1 MLARLSIRDIVLIE
15 RLDIEF
21 FRGLAVLTGET
32 GAGKS
37 ILLDAFALALGGRG
51 DASLVRHGAEQGQVT
66 AVFDVPK
73 GHPAA
78 AILSENGLD
87 QASSADSCEMIL
99 RRVQLADGRTRAF
112 INDQAISVQTLKA
125 VGTALVEIHGQH
137 DERALVDAATHRRLL
152 DAFAGLEK
160 DVLALEKL
168 WEARRTANSALAEHR
183 AGMERAAR
191 EADYL
196 RHASDELRML
206 APKDGEESA
215 LAERRTAMMQG
226 EKIATDLREA
236 QEAVSGDHSPVASL
250 SAAVRRL
257 ERRAA
262 NSPALVEPA
271 VKAID
276 AAINAL
282 EEADQHLSRAL
293 AAADFDPAE
302 LERIEERLFALRA
315 ASRKYSTPVD
325 GLAALAA
332 KYAADVALIDAGA
345 EQLKKLEAAA
355 DEADQRYGAAA
366 KKLSAAREKSAQKL
380 DRAVNA
386 ELAPLKLER
395 ATFTT
400 QIESDPTAPGPQG
413 FDRVEFWVQTNP
425 GTRPGPLMKVASGGE
440 LSRFLLALKVVLSD
454 RGSAPTLVF
463 DEIDTGVGGAVAD
476 AIGARLA
483 RLASKVQVM
492 AVTHAPQVAAR
503 ADQHLLISK
512 DALDKGKRVATRVN
526 ALAADH
532 RRDEIARM
540 LAGAEIT
547 AEARAAADRLL
558 KAATA

>member
-21 FRGLAVLTGET
+21 THGLAVLTGET

-51 DASLVRHGAEQGQVT
+51 DAGLVRHGAEQGQVT
-66 AVFDVPK
+66 ATFDVPQ

-78 AILSENGLD
+78 QLLRDNDLD
-87 QASSADSCEMIL
+87 DSGEMIL
-99 RRVQLADGRTRAF
+99 RRVQLADGRSRAF
-112 INDQAISVQTLKA
+112 INDQPVSVQTLRA
-125 VGTALVEIHGQH
+125 VGAALVEIHGQH
-137 DERALVDAATHRRLL
+137 DERALVDASTHRRLL
-152 DAFAGLEK
+152 DAFAGLDK
-160 DVLALEKL
+160 DVAALEAL
-168 WEARRTANSALAEHR
+168 WTNRRAAQQALEEHR

-196 RHASDELRML
+196 RHASDELKQL
-206 APKDGEESA
+206 APQDGEETQ
-215 LAERRTAMMQG
+215 LAERRATMMQS
-226 EKIATDLREA
+226 EKIAGDLRDA
-236 QEAVSGDHSPVASL
+236 QEAVGGNNSPIAAL
-250 SAAVRRL
+250 AAAVRRL
-257 ERRAA
+257 ERRAGS
-262 NSPALVEPA
+262 SPALVEPA

-282 EEADQHLSRAL
+282 EEADQHLNAAL

-332 KYAADVALIDAGA
+332 KYAADIALIDAGA
-345 EQLKKLEAAA
+345 EQLQELEQAAAEAAK
-355 DEADQRYGAAA
+355 RYDAAA
-366 KKLSAAREKSAQKL
+366 AKLSAARARSAEKLNK
-380 DRAVNA
+380 AVNA

-395 ATFTT
+395 ARFMT
-400 QIESDPTAPGPQG
+400 QVDSDAGTPGPQG
-413 FDRVEFWVQTNP
+413 IDRVEFWVQTNP
-425 GTRPGPLMKVASGGE
+425 GTRPGPMMKVASGGE

-483 RLASKVQVM
+483 RLAGKVQVM

-512 DALDKGKRVATRVN
+512 AALDKGKRVATRVA
-526 ALAADH
+526 ALADDH
-532 RRDEIARM
+532 RREEIARM

-547 AEARAAADRLL
+547 KEARAAAERLL
-558 KAATA
+558 KAAAV

>member
-21 FRGLAVLTGET
+21 SRGLAVLTGET

-51 DASLVRHGAEQGQVT
+51 DAGLVRHGVEQGQVT

-73 GHPAA
+73 GHPAS
-78 AILSENGLD
+78 AILSDNGLD
-87 QASSADSCEMIL
+87 DTGEMIL

-125 VGTALVEIHGQH
+125 VGSALVEIHGQH
-137 DERALVDAATHRRLL
+137 DERALVDASTHRRLL

-160 DVLALEKL
+160 DVAALEQL
-168 WEARRTANSALAEHR
+168 WEARRAANTVLDEHR
-183 AGMERAAR
+183 EGMERAAR

-196 RHASDELRML
+196 RHAAGELKTL
-206 APKDGEESA
+206 APSEGEETA
-215 LAERRTAMMQG
+215 LRARRTAMMQG
-226 EKIATDLREA
+226 EKIAADLREA
-236 QEAVSGDHSPVASL
+236 QDAVSGHHSPVAAL
-250 SAAVRRL
+250 AAAVRRL
-257 ERRAA
+257 ERRAGNA
-262 NSPALVEPA
+262 PALVEPA

-282 EEADQHLSRAL
+282 EEADQHLSAAL
-293 AAADFDPAE
+293 NATDFDPSE

-315 ASRKYSTPVD
+315 AARKYATPVD

-332 KYAADVALIDAGA
+332 KYAGDVALIDAGA
-345 EQLKKLEAAA
+345 GQLKTLETAAA
-355 DEADQRYGAAA
+355 EADKRYNAAA
-366 KKLSAAREKSAQKL
+366 TRLSAARTKSAEKL
-380 DRAVNA
+380 NKAVNA

-395 ATFTT
+395 AKFAT
-400 QIESDPTAPGPQG
+400 QVESDPKSPGPQG

-476 AIGARLA
+476 AISARLA
-483 RLASKVQVM
+483 R
-492 AVTHAPQVAAR
+492 R
-503 ADQHLLISK
+503 
-512 DALDKGKRVATRVN
+512 
-526 ALAADH
+526 
-532 RRDEIARM
+532 
-540 LAGAEIT
+540 
-547 AEARAAADRLL
+547 
-558 KAATA
+558 